1 MPFAVW
7 LTNLAGA
14 ECIGRDAQ
22 SGSRQVKQP
31 SGSKLNGKICASGC
45 KKIQHLIF
53 STPRTGMA
61 KKKYSIQWE
70 NDTAVAFEINGKVYK
85 SLEEIQN
92 PKELQK
98 MMAIL
103 AAAEDDE
110 TDSQPEKPPFPF
122 ENIILA
128 AFTGIAVIMFLIA
141 GFSSASAIGTMQ
153 KQKSA
158 PGVVVNVIVR
168 REYVNEQDHITQD
181 YYYPVVDFTAE
192 DGHRRSVQMNVGS
205 DSPEYE
211 KGNEVTVLYDPQH
224 PLDAN
229 IKSFG
234 SAAVLWIL
242 PAITGILGL
251 SFLTAV
257 IAVRVVMF
265 RSENPA
271 IQTPS
276 A

>member
-1 MPFAVW
+1 
-7 LTNLAGA
+7 
-14 ECIGRDAQ
+14 
-22 SGSRQVKQP
+22 
-31 SGSKLNGKICASGC
+31 
-45 KKIQHLIF
+45 
-53 STPRTGMA
+53 MA
-61 KKKYSIQWE
+61 KKKYSIQWD
-70 NDTAVAFEINGKVYK
+70 NDKAVAFEINGKVYK

-92 PKELQK
+92 PKDLQK

-103 AAAEDDE
+103 AAAEDSE
-110 TDSQPEKPPFPF
+110 SVSQPEKPPFPF
-122 ENIILA
+122 ENVVLA

-158 PGVVVNVIVR
+158 PGVVVNVVVR
-168 REYVNEQDHITQD
+168 REYVNVQDHITQD
-181 YYYPVVDFTAE
+181 YYYPVVDFKAE
-192 DGHRRSVQMNVGS
+192 DGRRRTVQMSVGS

-229 IKSFG
+229 IKSFA
-234 SAAVLWIL
+234 SAALLWIL

-265 RSENPA
+265 RSDHPA